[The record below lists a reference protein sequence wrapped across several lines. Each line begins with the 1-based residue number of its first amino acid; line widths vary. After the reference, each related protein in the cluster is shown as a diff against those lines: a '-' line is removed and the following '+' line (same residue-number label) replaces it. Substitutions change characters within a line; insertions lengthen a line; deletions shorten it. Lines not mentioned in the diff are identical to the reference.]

1 MAPFGASRAGLMSVA
16 EDDIPDSVVYQYD
29 ARTYDGSDTWTDD
42 VGNQNMTIVGSPTK
56 STLSDGS
63 DSISGDGVDDA
74 GRGPKVPNIIGDGEF
89 TIEFAFQADINE
101 GDFLRWGTQTG
112 AGDRFSFREHAGDTG
127 GDSGSME
134 FQMADSDGNRFFI
147 DPQDNVSL
155 FDGTR
160 HDITWIIKDLNNN
173 DAEIIIDGQDPGVN
187 VGFGESPH
195 PNNFP
200 NEDMGFWG
208 VWDGSSFTE
217 FWDDLEFGAIRIHD
231 EAILEQTISGYPW

>member
-1 MAPFGASRAGLMSVA
+1 MTEFTTWRSLVDGERIDS
-16 EDDIPDSVVYQYD
+16 IPDSVVNQYD

-42 VGNQNMTIVGSPTK
+42 VGNQNMTIVGSPTE

-74 GRGPKVPNIIGDGEF
+74 GRGPTLPNIIGDGEF

-101 GDFLRWGTQTG
+101 GDFDRWGTRTDDG
-112 AGDRFSFREHAGDTG
+112 RLVFRENAGDTG
-127 GDSGSME
+127 DDSGSME
-134 FQMADSDGNRFFI
+134 LQMEDSDGNLFKI

-187 VGFGESPH
+187 VGRAESPD
-195 PNNFP
+195 PNNFI

-208 VWDGSSFTE
+208 QWDGSSFTE

-231 EAILEQTISGYPW
+231 EAISEQTISEYPF